1 MVSGIF
7 SDVSVVLAT
16 LELPTYVL
24 QAVGSSD
31 TLDNLSQPFKAVTVP
46 LAFAIGIITLLLT
59 FALFALVF
67 VLRLSMLKRKREQQH
82 CIEVWAPIWKECFE
96 GNLPEK
102 IPQLTFADSHTFLT
116 QWIQYQETSDESLRE
131 LLCMIALKAGLEKHL
146 QHILKSRNV
155 REKTLAI
162 TAMGFLKDK
171 SYETTFHYW
180 LQSTNVSLS
189 LASARAWLQLDPHGA
204 MNVLARMLKDRHD
217 WPQARMILF
226 FTEAGIDVISE
237 PLAKVAMEWPTP
249 KLIQY
254 LAITNSSVAVPALT
268 ALLQTT
274 LDTRIIQAALQTL
287 SKFNVEADLPLIRR
301 FLNHPQWECRAA
313 AAKIIGK
320 MGHPQDEKLLLML
333 LADSQNI
340 VQYEA
345 AQALFEMPHFNR
357 QYAGQVCEHLTSQTG
372 LPVLTRVMSEK
383 RWHS

>member
-1 MVSGIF
+1 LAFAIF
-7 SDVSVVLAT
+7 SEAVALDVLNAQAYVMQAASDST
-16 LELPTYVL
+16 LE
-24 QAVGSSD
+24 AMSR
-31 TLDNLSQPFKAVTVP
+31 PFKAVTVP
-46 LAFAIGIITLLLT
+46 LAFAIGCLTLLLT
-59 FALFALVF
+59 LVLFGLVF
-67 VLRLSMLKRKREQQH
+67 ALRLSTLKRKQAQQH
-82 CIEVWAPIWKECFE
+82 CIEVWAPIWKQCFE
-96 GNLPEK
+96 GEFPET
-102 IPQLTFADSHTFLT
+102 IPQLTFNDSHTFLT

-131 LLCMIALKAGLEKHL
+131 LLSMIALKAGLEKHL
-146 QHILKSRNV
+146 QHILNSRNV
-155 REKTLAI
+155 PEKTLAI

-171 SYETTFHYW
+171 SYESTFRQC

-189 LASARAWLQLDPHGA
+189 LAAARAWLQLDPHGA
-204 MNVLARMLKDRHD
+204 MPVLARMLRDRHD

-237 PLAKVAMEWPTP
+237 PLAKMVMEWPTP

-254 LAITNSSVAVPALT
+254 LAITNSSVAVPALM

-274 LDTRIIQAALQTL
+274 LDARIIHASLQTL

-320 MGHPQDEKLLLML
+320 MGHPQDENSLLLL

-345 AQALFEMPHFNR
+345 ALALFEMPHFNR
-357 QYAGQVCEHLTSQTG
+357 QYAGEVCSRLTGQTG
-372 LPVLTRVMSEK
+372 LPVLTRVMAEK
-383 RWHS
+383 RWHA